1 MKKEKDQLRLS
12 FEELVGILK
21 RRNIYEEIMQELGN
35 SELIGRGGGPTI
47 LEEY

>member
-1 MKKEKDQLRLS
+1 VKKEKDQLRLS

-35 SELIGRGGGPTI
+35 SELVGRGGPTI